1 MKLVRRSREERSA
14 RDRDA
19 IERRM
24 KKERGKK
31 RERDREGKRAGE
43 GGQEKER
50 AEGREREKES
60 AMGGRMREENRGEV
74 GEATGSGGYLP
85 IIHARDRSTGG
96 G

>member
-19 IERRM
+19 IERPM
-24 KKERGKK
+24 KKGRGKK
-31 RERDREGKRAGE
+31 RERNRERKR
-43 GGQEKER
+43 EKER
-50 AEGREREKES
+50 ER
-60 AMGGRMREENRGEV
+60 AVGGRMREENRSEV
-74 GEATGSGGYLP
+74 GEATGSRRYLP